1 MGKQFVIEKYKCK
14 NVGSYFLNLDSM
26 FRNLEVAVLLYQENV
41 VRLLFTCTF
50 MLTKQRRA
58 MLVLEGNKLYEPKF
72 N

>member
-1 MGKQFVIEKYKCK
+1 M
-14 NVGSYFLNLDSM
+14 DSM

-41 VRLLFTCTF
+41 VRLMFTCTF

-58 MLVLEGNKLYEPKF
+58 MLVLEDNKLYEPMF